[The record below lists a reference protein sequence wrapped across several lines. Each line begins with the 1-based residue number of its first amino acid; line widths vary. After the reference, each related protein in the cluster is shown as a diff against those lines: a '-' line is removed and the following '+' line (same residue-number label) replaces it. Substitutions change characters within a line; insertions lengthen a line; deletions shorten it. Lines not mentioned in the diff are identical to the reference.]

1 MGAWLYDAITD
12 TGFVD
17 KKVRARGMEKL
28 KRSAD
33 SEFAYE
39 LERKTR
45 KTK

>member
-17 KKVRARGMEKL
+17 KKVRTRGMEK

-33 SEFAYE
+33 SEFACE